1 MSLISIFFIAV
12 GLALDSFAVS
22 ITSGIT
28 IKNIKIRHAF
38 VIAGFF
44 SFFQAIMPLAGWC
57 TGSRIKCCI
66 EKYDHWVVFAI
77 LSIIGIKMIYEAF
90 QLVEETEKY
99 KNPLQVSVLFILAIA
114 TSIDALAVGF
124 SISVLNGTIFLPVI
138 IIGSI
143 TFLMSFIGVYIGNCC
158 GNLFEKKIEIAGGLV
173 LIGIGVKI
181 LISNY

>member
-12 GLALDSFAVS
+12 GLALDAFAVS
-22 ITSGIT
+22 IASGIT
-28 IKNIKIRHAF
+28 IKNMKIRHAF

-57 TGSRIKCCI
+57 TGLKIKGFI

-90 QLVEETEKY
+90 QLEETEKN
-99 KNPLQVSVLFILAIA
+99 KNPLQISVLFILAIA

-124 SISVLNGTIFLPVI
+124 SISVLNGTIVLPAI
-138 IIGSI
+138 IIGSV
-143 TFLMSFIGVYIGNCC
+143 TFLMSFMGVYIGNCC
-158 GNLFEKKIEIAGGLV
+158 GNLFEKNIEIAGGLV
-173 LIGIGVKI
+173 LIGIGVKV
-181 LISNY
+181 LIGNY